1 MKVLESLFLNTE
13 TVIEL
18 CKTQQQLNN
27 EEIERRMWGHPS
39 SSSNLWVCSWR
50 TVLSSRQGISICHFL
65 LLLCLWD
72 KSALLSLI
80 PGLFPFTVFLHCSFP
95 KLHLKKKPHS
105 LRDSFSLEVI
115 SPVILDQNPL
125 NCHLKSLSFVFFR
138 LSPIFCKSCLLLW
151 SKLGLT
157 WWSTKCLLHKTL

>member
-1 MKVLESLFLNTE
+1 
-13 TVIEL
+13 
-18 CKTQQQLNN
+18 
-27 EEIERRMWGHPS
+27 MWGHPS

-125 NCHLKSLSFVFFR
+125 NCHLKSLSFVFFQAF
-138 LSPIFCKSCLLLW
+138 SHFFVDPVCFCDPNSGWHDGLPNAFFTRPSNVVWLLTTFFSVVL
-151 SKLGLT
+151 
-157 WWSTKCLLHKTL
+157 